1 MNLFNSIVP
10 FRAGDAPVYDCR
22 ENCYL
27 RFYENVTESE
37 INVWLTEIEADG
49 FSKLFTNNLYGNL
62 FYTLKKDNLTLT
74 AFYTP
79 CDASLRV
86 TAQKN
91 AVLPRF
97 EKPLTE
103 KLCETA
109 FYCFENDHSMIDCG
123 MCLLIQC
130 SDYSFFVVDSG
141 HYFQVNDNDRIHKF
155 MRERTPSGQKI
166 VISGWLITHA
176 HSDHISKLFDFLRYN
191 CDDVIIEGF
200 YSNLLSENYPGE
212 DWNMEELL
220 LAKKLFNTLDKHPA
234 DKIKLHS
241 GQRFYIRNLEID
253 VLLTHEDI
261 YPQRITDFN
270 DCSCVVTVKAENTK
284 IFIPGDASSLASVKL
299 ENLYGE
305 NLKCDIAQI
314 SHHGHS
320 GLSARLYEM
329 LGAEVAVF
337 PVTRIK
343 FDEEYPVQEANRRA
357 VELADE
363 YFISSDGTV
372 KISLPYQKGSA
383 VQLPDESFE
392 DFEKIKRL
400 WGYTYTPER
409 KNELWELFIKNGG
422 SLNETFLPCDKEGF
436 IETTKWLEYLK

>member
-1 MNLFNSIVP
+1 MNLFDNITP
-10 FRAGDAPVYDCR
+10 FRPGNTDIYDCR

-27 RFYENVTESE
+27 KYYDEVSENEL
-37 INVWLTEIEADG
+37 NCWLSALRSDG
-49 FSKLFTNNLYGNL
+49 FSRVFSNNLYGNL
-62 FYTLKKDNLTLT
+62 FSVFQKDAITLT
-74 AFYTP
+74 SYYNP
-79 CDASLRV
+79 CDRSLRI
-86 TAQKN
+86 TAQKD
-91 AVLPRF
+91 ACLPGF
-97 EKPLTE
+97 ENKPAE
-103 KLCETA
+103 KLCDTV

-155 MRERTPSGQKI
+155 MRERTPEGQKI
-166 VISGWLITHA
+166 IISGWLITHA
-176 HSDHISKLFDFLRYN
+176 HSDHICKLFDFLKYN

-200 YSNLLSENYPGE
+200 YSNLLSENYPDDG
-212 DWNMEELL
+212 WNREEKL
-220 LAKKLFNTLDKHPA
+220 LAEKLFDALEKNPA
-234 DKIKLHS
+234 KKIKLHS
-241 GQRFYIRNLEID
+241 GQRFYVRNLEID

-261 YPQRITDFN
+261 YPLKITDFN

-284 IFIPGDASSLASVKL
+284 IFIPGDASALCSAKL
-299 ENLYGE
+299 EMLYGE

-329 LGAEVAVF
+329 LDAKAVVF
-337 PVTRIK
+337 PITRIK

-357 VELADE
+357 IELADE
-363 YFISSDGTV
+363 FFISSDGTV
-372 KISLPYQKGSA
+372 IITLPYKKGSA
-383 VQLPDESFE
+383 VQLSDETFE

-409 KNELWELFIKNGG
+409 KTELYELFLKNGG
-422 SLNETFLPCDKEGF
+422 NLDEINLPCDKEGF